1 MAIVPPMPRIAEA
14 PYAASLASRIAQRR
28 QDSARRRS
36 YAGAPAAAAPT
47 LAPSALSTGKS
58 VRWQS
63 PKSTSSA
70 VPHSASRALTP
81 VVDLSNRPANLSSK
95 YHPSAIKRPAAT
107 AKIKEWTPDVLRA
120 MGMKHEEK
128 AALAEMDAVD
138 ATDEDF
144 PSRLGAKLHA
154 HKSDVKEIVAEVFT
168 GAKGGELKLAAWR
181 LQVKRL
187 MPLSFAETAAIDA
200 LFHEIDA
207 EGRGRVSPRGVR
219 SCFKALAERAAV
231 IAAHLDKARSDAQR
245 MRQRAEMAKRAAV
258 AIEDATAADARL
270 EECKAKGKLAHD
282 ANAMAVADA
291 DALSL
296 AKTCALLHKA
306 ASMQKEALKKALD
319 QDKAMEAASRREALV
334 ELVPVAPSFV

>member
-1 MAIVPPMPRIAEA
+1 MR
-14 PYAASLASRIAQRR
+14 
-28 QDSARRRS
+28 
-36 YAGAPAAAAPT
+36 
-47 LAPSALSTGKS
+47 
-58 VRWQS
+58 
-63 PKSTSSA
+63 
-70 VPHSASRALTP
+70 
-81 VVDLSNRPANLSSK
+81 
-95 YHPSAIKRPAAT
+95 
-107 AKIKEWTPDVLRA
+107 
-120 MGMKHEEK
+120 K

-138 ATDEDF
+138 TADEDF

-168 GAKGGELKLAAWR
+168 GKGGELKLAAWR

-291 DALSL
+291 DALSSPRR
-296 AKTCALLHKA
+296 ARCSIRRRACRRRPSKRRWIRIRRWRRRHA
-306 ASMQKEALKKALD
+306 A
-319 QDKAMEAASRREALV
+319 RRL
-334 ELVPVAPSFV
+334 